1 MASIKASQQGL
12 AKIREA
18 IKQKGWKV
26 SSDRPL
32 VEASKILEPQGDW
45 HELGPYAYGC
55 SRKTWERFLQGI
67 AIRALSFIAFCQI
80 LGVDPDEVAKS
91 VNCLKKDWGEAPDV
105 PIFHGRERELTT
117 LEDWM
122 LEERCRLI
130 AIVGLAGIG
139 KTRLVRGGIGKTDLS
154 LKLAHQV
161 QGEFEYLIWR
171 QLLNAPP
178 PKAILTELIEFISE
192 EREKHLAK
200 TADGLVTQL
209 LKYLRKHRCLLILDN
224 VESILHSGNLAGTY
238 RAGYEGYG
246 ELFRRIGETK
256 HQSCLFL
263 TSRVKPKDIE
273 EMEGIQPVRSLIL
286 DGVDCAAG
294 RAIFHDIGRIYNAS
308 FQGSDE
314 NWETLIDFYNGNPL
328 ALEVAARHILRRF
341 DGNISQF
348 LQQDLR
354 VFGKIRDL
362 LDWHFERLSEAEKT
376 VMYWLAINRELVTIA
391 ELREDILLPQS
402 KKHLPEILDTLER
415 QIPLEKS
422 GDRVLMQSLM
432 GETPALDSSFKSGNP
447 PNGLS
452 RKTAL
457 HRLTLQPVLIEYMTE
472 RAIEQICHEL
482 ESGQLQLFN
491 SHALIKATAKDYVKD
506 SQIRLILQPIIEQI
520 IAVLGLKEQNSLEN
534 RLSQIL
540 LTLKQTY
547 QQCLGYGAGNL
558 VNLMRY
564 GDIDV
569 SGYDFSHLVI
579 CQADLQGMNLH
590 QVNFTA
596 CEFAKSSFNQDFG
609 GVHSVAFSPSQ
620 DIFAVGDSIGGIRLF
635 RLQDWQ
641 PYLDLRGHG
650 KDGKNGWVTEV
661 TFSPNGNLLASS
673 SMDNTVKIW
682 DSHTGECLKTFRD
695 GDKWIW
701 TVAFSPD
708 GNTVASGGDDH
719 TIKLWNIHTEEYK
732 ILAGHDDWI
741 ASVVFHPKGNLLASG
756 SYDCTVRGWD
766 IATGECCKT
775 IDAHQNKIYSIGFD
789 PNGEILASSST
800 DGSIKLW
807 DYNTGECLNTLTGHT
822 KEVVSIAFSADGK
835 IIASSSFDRTVKL
848 WDVRTGKLLKTLK
861 GHKVD
866 IRSLAFATYQNLIA
880 TGDNNQTLK
889 LWNADT
895 GECLKTWQGYT
906 NWIWTIALSPDGR
919 LLASGSLNKKVR
931 LWDIQTGLEIA
942 TLIGHDNW
950 VWSVAFS
957 PNGQILASS
966 SDDETIKLW
975 DVKTRECLNT
985 LGGDTKGGVW
995 TVAFSPDGQL
1005 LVSGSIDGTIRFWN
1019 VATGESLR
1027 CIPAHSNW
1035 IWNVNFNR
1043 NGQYLASCSAD
1054 GTIKL
1059 WDVKTGECCLSISD
1073 SSSQVISVVFHPNS
1087 RILFSCGDDRTIK
1100 LWDLSTGELLQTFR
1114 GHTDSIHCL
1123 LFIADRNTIVS
1134 GSHDTT
1140 IRFWDVDTVECIR
1153 VLSGHDSKIRAIALT
1168 PDKQTLASGSTDGT
1182 IRLWDL
1188 ETGQTKKI
1196 LRPKRPYED
1205 MNITNVKGLTLA
1217 QKDALIALGAVER

>member
-12 AKIREA
+12 ARIKKA
-18 IKQKGWKV
+18 IARKGWKV
-26 SSDRPL
+26 TSDRPL
-32 VEASKILEPQGDW
+32 VEASKILEPQIYW

-55 SRKTWERFLQGI
+55 SRQTWERFLQRTP
-67 AIRALSFIAFCQI
+67 IRDRSFIAFCQI
-80 LGVDPDEVAKS
+80 LGVDPDEVAES
-91 VNCLKKDWGEAPDV
+91 VNCLKEDWGEAPDV

-117 LEDWM
+117 LEDWL
-122 LEERCRLI
+122 LEERYRAI

-154 LKLAHQV
+154 LKLARQV
-161 QGEFEYLIWR
+161 RGEFEYLIWR
-171 QLLNAPP
+171 RMLNAPP
-178 PKAILTELIEFISE
+178 PEAILTELIEFISE

-246 ELFRRIGETK
+246 ELFRRIGESS

-273 EMEGIQPVRSLIL
+273 EMEGIQPLRSLML

-294 RAIFHDIGRIYNAS
+294 RAIFHDIGRAYNAN
-308 FQGSDE
+308 FKGSDE

-391 ELREDILLPQS
+391 ELKEDILLPQS
-402 KKHLPEILDTLER
+402 QKHLPEILDTLER

-422 GDRVLMQSLM
+422 GDR
-432 GETPALDSSFKSGNP
+432 
-447 PNGLS
+447 
-452 RKTAL
+452 
-457 HRLTLQPVLIEYMTE
+457 LTLQPVLIEYMTE
-472 RAIEQICHEL
+472 RAIEQICDEL
-482 ESGQLQLFN
+482 ESGKLQLFN

-506 SQIRLILQPIIEQI
+506 IQIRLILQPIIAQI
-520 IAVLGLKEQNSLEN
+520 VVVLGLEAQNSLED
-534 RLSQIL
+534 RLAEIL
-540 LTLKQTY
+540 LNLKQTY
-547 QQCLGYGAGNL
+547 QQCPSYAAGNL
-558 VNLMRY
+558 LNLMRY

-569 SGYDFSHLVI
+569 SGYDFSHLAI
-579 CQADLQGMNLH
+579 WQADLQGMNLH

-596 CEFAKSSFNQDFG
+596 CEFIKSSLNQDFG
-609 GVHSVAFSPSQ
+609 GVQSLAFSP
-620 DIFAVGDSIGGIRLF
+620 DKDLFAVADSIGGIRLF

-650 KDGKNGWVTEV
+650 NDGKNGWVTKV
-661 TFSPNGNLLASS
+661 AFSPDGNLLASS
-673 SMDNTVKIW
+673 SLDNTVKLW
-682 DSHTGECLKTFRD
+682 DTHTGECLKTFR
-695 GDKWIW
+695 GRDKWIL

-708 GNTVASGGDDH
+708 GHTVASGGDDH
-719 TIKLWNIHTEEYK
+719 IIRIWNIHTGECQ
-732 ILAGHDDWI
+732 ILQGHDDWI
-741 ASVVFHPKGNLLASG
+741 ASVAFHPKGNLLASG
-756 SYDCTVRGWD
+756 SLDRTVRLWD
-766 IATGECCKT
+766 IATGECCK
-775 IDAHQNKIYSIGFD
+775 ILNGHQTKIYSIEFD
-789 PNGEILASSST
+789 PTGEIIASGST
-800 DGSIKLW
+800 DGNIILW
-807 DYNTGECLNTLTGHT
+807 DVRALRDASSRNSSDFVNTGKCLNTLIGHT
-822 KEVVSIAFSADGK
+822 KEVYSVAFSGDGE
-835 IIASSSFDRTVKL
+835 IIATGSFDRTVKL
-848 WDVRTGKLLKTLK
+848 WDVQTGEMLKTLK
-861 GHKVD
+861 GHTIG
-866 IRSLAFATYQNLIA
+866 IRTLAFATHKNLLA
-880 TGDNNQTLK
+880 SGDNNQTLK
-889 LWNADT
+889 LWNTDT
-895 GECLKTWQGYT
+895 GECLKNWQGHT
-906 NWIWTIALSPDGR
+906 NWIWTIAISPDGR
-919 LLASGSLNKKVR
+919 LLASGSLDKAVR
-931 LWDIQTGLEIA
+931 FWDLQTGLEIA
-942 TLIGHDNW
+942 ILKKHDEW
-950 VWSVAFS
+950 VHSVAFS

-985 LGGDTKGGVW
+985 LGGHTKGGIW

-1005 LVSGSIDGTIRFWN
+1005 LVNGCIDGTISFWN
-1019 VATGESLR
+1019 VATGKNLR

-1035 IWNVNFNR
+1035 VWNVNFSP

-1059 WDVKTGECCLSISD
+1059 WDVKTGECCLTIPD
-1073 SSSQVISVVFHPNS
+1073 PLSQVISVVFHPNG
-1087 RILFSCGDDRTIK
+1087 RILFSCGSDRTIK
-1100 LWDLSTGELLQTFR
+1100 LWDLSTEKLLQTLR

-1123 LFIADRNTIVS
+1123 LFMADSHTIVS

-1168 PDKQTLASGSTDGT
+1168 PDKQTLVSGSTDGT

-1188 ETGQTKKI
+1188 ATGQTKKI
-1196 LRPKRPYED
+1196 LRPKRPYEG
-1205 MNITNVKGLTLA
+1205 MNISKFNGFI
-1217 QKDALIALGAVER
+1217 IATTR